1 MFLRLSLPLL
11 LCGALAACQDQGK
24 VSNTSP
30 AAASASP
37 SAAEATAMP
46 SPDVGATAT
55 PEPTIETLVS
65 RSDTL
70 ASLQAR
76 FGAED
81 AQPQTLDAGEG
92 EMVSGWVLF
101 PGDPT
106 RKLGVYL
113 DESGEH
119 PDTLVAWDKSTHWT
133 RADGVRVGMT
143 IAELQALNGRAF
155 GFLGFDWDYGGMV
168 SDWRGGRL
176 DPGAT
181 PHGSVTLCPPDNPPG
196 DYPVG
201 DSEFE
206 SDDARLRDA
215 MPTVCEF
222 SVLLPKPA
230 ASGGQPAR

>member
-1 MFLRLSLPLL
+1 MTTPTSESTSFSIVLPLP
-11 LCGALAACQDQGK
+11 GDN
-24 VSNTSP
+24 S
-30 AAASASP
+30 
-37 SAAEATAMP
+37 
-46 SPDVGATAT
+46 
-55 PEPTIETLVS
+55 PTIETLVS

-76 FGAED
+76 LGAEN
-81 AQPQTLDAGEG
+81 AQPHTLDAGEG
-92 EMVSGWVLF
+92 ETVSGWVLF

-106 RKLGVYL
+106 RKLEVYL

-133 RADGVRVGMT
+133 RADDVRVGMT
-143 IAELQALNGRAF
+143 TAELQALNGKAF
-155 GFLGFDWDYGGMV
+155 GFLGFDWDYGGTV

-181 PHGSVTLCPPDNPPG
+181 PHGSVTLCPPDNSPE